1 MHGVPSA
8 MAVLH
13 SMFGSNIIKINSGGI
28 EQPPDSPG
36 PGFSFNSRDT
46 DTDKTQARLASR
58 NQICLDESLCT

>member
-1 MHGVPSA
+1 

-36 PGFSFNSRDT
+36 PGFSF
-46 DTDKTQARLASR
+46 KGGP
-58 NQICLDESLCT
+58 DEKIID